1 MLLCSLLLATAA
13 SAQTCDPSCLTCSQ
27 TTRIT
32 AVPCDTS
39 SAAQRGWSLSPAE
52 GTTNTKASIAPPPL
66 MAIAYRGALSSGC
79 VSWYQNT
86 GTLEVRPCAA
96 RDGAEWTNATA
107 RACQRWDVTALGTFG
122 PIHGGPGCDDN
133 EGRPGP
139 AACLDVHSKVGPAVE
154 LTHCY
159 GQPNDNFTVGAD
171 GRWRSQGAPPTF
183 PPRCMAVSAP
193 APCPFA
199 GCCTACAPG
208 RHFSPDG
215 FCVRDA
221 PLAAAPAPAAAR
233 KVYVWLA
240 ADINATGDDA
250 ALDALVP
257 HTGSFSGVVF
267 QYWSICG
274 AGAAPGSCTPE
285 DSVGPARLRPTWSG
299 GHYPP
304 ADLAAR
310 LRSRLGAGKDAVAAI
325 SFGGSQ
331 SHALL
336 VGLFRNASLT
346 AGFTRDVIEGCK
358 AQNLTGVNFDL
369 EPFGTGADGWFV
381 DAAAFFATFSAALR
395 AEGLTVGWDGNGP
408 EGVFLDVDTWM
419 DMATYTYQSG
429 STSFSSELKKGVFAI
444 GPERF
449 AVGLCPTCAAQN
461 ESAVAGNFADLQREG
476 GPGTHVTKM
485 HLFSFYGEGD
495 QPPAGWAPFWSRVKA
510 WLEN

>member
-1 MLLCSLLLATAA
+1 
-13 SAQTCDPSCLTCSQ
+13 
-27 TTRIT
+27 
-32 AVPCDTS
+32 
-39 SAAQRGWSLSPAE
+39 
-52 GTTNTKASIAPPPL
+52 
-66 MAIAYRGALSSGC
+66 
-79 VSWYQNT
+79 
-86 GTLEVRPCAA
+86 
-96 RDGAEWTNATA
+96 
-107 RACQRWDVTALGTFG
+107 
-122 PIHGGPGCDDN
+122 
-133 EGRPGP
+133 
-139 AACLDVHSKVGPAVE
+139 
-154 LTHCY
+154 
-159 GQPNDNFTVGAD
+159 
-171 GRWRSQGAPPTF
+171 
-183 PPRCMAVSAP
+183 MAVSAP
-193 APCPFA
+193 VPCPFA

-221 PLAAAPAPAAAR
+221 PLAPAPAAAAAR

-257 HTGSFSGVVF
+257 HAGSFSGVVF

-346 AGFTRDVIEGCK
+346 AKFTRDVIEGCK

-419 DMATYTYQSG
+419 DMATYTYRSG
-429 STSFSSELKKGVFAI
+429 STSFSTDLKKGVFAI

-461 ESAVAGNFADLQREG
+461 ESAVAGNFAELQREG

-495 QPPAGWAPFWSRVKA
+495 QPPAGWAPFWSRMKA